1 MSIRI
6 QNVSFDCLD
15 PARLAAF
22 WAEALNWRITS
33 VETEEVVLEPLAGSP
48 AEGIVPDIIFL
59 LVPEVRVTK
68 NRLHLD
74 LRPSDQIA
82 EVQRLI
88 DLGAT
93 HVDVGQSSDVTWVV
107 LADPEGNEFCV
118 LRPYSA
124 EEMASFG

>member
-33 VETEEVVLEPLAGSP
+33 VEPEEVVLEPLAGSP
-48 AEGIVPDIIFL
+48 AEGIAPDIIFL
-59 LVPEVRVTK
+59 LVPEVRVAK

>member
-48 AEGIVPDIIFL
+48 AEGIAPDIIFL
-59 LVPEVRVTK
+59 LVPEVRVAK